1 MLEKRERPLAAAP
14 AQKATVKK
22 QTVAGFVVYRKTE
35 EGTKYLLLYR
45 RGTYWNFPKG
55 KFEEG
60 ENDLTAA
67 LRELSEETGIE
78 EKDLSLVPGFKTQL
92 RYNFKIGDE
101 RIYDT
106 VILYLAETEKA
117 DVVISPRE
125 HSGYAWFLMTDAMKV
140 IGTKYVGTKRVLKQ
154 AHDFLRKQSGE
165 PEPQR
170 QPRPQQRQGQR
181 PAQQAAA
188 QQGDGTQAAR
198 PNSRKR
204 FSRRSRGRRG
214 SGNGGGGASGGQSR
228 PQQHPT
234 IGPSSG

>member
-1 MLEKRERPLAAAP
+1 MYSVPMLEKRERPRAAAP
-14 AQKATVKK
+14 ASKATVKK

-67 LRELSEETGIE
+67 LRELGEETGIQ
-78 EKDLSLVPGFKTQL
+78 EKDLKLVPGFKTQL

-125 HSGYAWFLMTDAMKV
+125 HSGYAWFLYADAMKI

-154 AHDFLRKQSGE
+154 AHDFLRKESGE
-165 PEPQR
+165 AEPAH
-170 QPRPQQRQGQR
+170 G
-181 PAQQAAA
+181 
-188 QQGDGTQAAR
+188 GAR
-198 PNSRKR
+198 KPRKR
-204 FSRRSRGRRG
+204 FSRRGRGRRG
-214 SGNGGGGASGGQSR
+214 RGQSGTA
-228 PQQHPT
+228 PKPHA
-234 IGPSSG
+234 GAAAK

>member
-1 MLEKRERPLAAAP
+1 MLDKRERPKAAAP
-14 AQKATVKK
+14 AGTATVKK

-67 LRELSEETGIE
+67 LRELSEETGIQ
-78 EKDLSLVPGFKTQL
+78 EKELTLVPGFKTQL

-125 HSGYAWFLMTDAMKV
+125 HSGYAWFLYADAMKI

-154 AHDFLRKQSGE
+154 AHDFLRKSSGE
-165 PEPQR
+165 PLDVPQR
-170 QPRPQQRQGQR
+170 GPRPADQQRTG
-181 PAQQAAA
+181 P
-188 QQGDGTQAAR
+188 
-198 PNSRKR
+198 RKR

-214 SGNGGGGASGGQSR
+214 GRGGGAPAQSGNAAPPKPR
-228 PQQHPT
+228 V
-234 IGPSSG
+234 